1 MLLGGKPAGALALL
15 SNLMDH
21 LIYHNDRILPL
32 EEARLS
38 PGQVGLLTGW
48 GVFTTLRV
56 YQGLPF
62 AFERHWARM
71 KRDAELLGVP
81 LCYEQEAVRLAI
93 IELVRA
99 NQHPESTARVSFV
112 KNSGGLWAG
121 PPSGP
126 ETDLLIFIRELVAW
140 PAVQHLT
147 IEPHGIFS
155 AGPYAGAK
163 MLSWV
168 SHAAVLE
175 RAHAKG
181 FDDALLIN
189 EKDKLAE
196 CTSAN
201 IFLVRRSE
209 ILTPALSSGCLGG
222 ITREILFEIGSP
234 SHIPIVEKELTTAD
248 LASAEE
254 VFISSTTREVA
265 AIESIKPSWK
275 YPAPGKIT
283 VAMEKI
289 FQEYVQT
296 YLAKAS
302 AKQE

>member
-1 MLLGGKPAGALALL
+1 
-15 SNLMDH
+15 MDR
-21 LIYHNDRILPL
+21 LIFHNDRIIPL
-32 EEARLS
+32 QEARLS

-81 LCYEQEAVRLAI
+81 LCYEELAVRQAI
-93 IELVRA
+93 IDLVRA
-99 NQHPESTARVSFV
+99 NQRPECMARVSFV
-112 KNSGGLWAG
+112 KNKGGLWAEAHNR
-121 PPSGP
+121 PA
-126 ETDLLIFIRELVAW
+126 TDLLIFIRELVAW
-140 PAVQHLT
+140 PAVQRLT

-175 RAHAKG
+175 RAHAGG

-189 EKDKLAE
+189 ENEKIAE

-201 IFLVRRSE
+201 IFLVRDGGV
-209 ILTPALSSGCLGG
+209 LTPALTSGCLAG
-222 ITREILFEIGSP
+222 ITREILFEIAPRAG
-234 SHIPIVEKELTTAD
+234 IPIQEKELTTDD
-248 LASAEE
+248 LSSASE

-265 AIESIKPSWK
+265 AIESISPSWK
-275 YPAPGKIT
+275 YPAPGKTT
-283 VAMEKI
+283 VALEKV
-289 FQEYVQT
+289 FREYVHD
-296 YLAKAS
+296 YVAKADHS
-302 AKQE
+302 RP

>member
-1 MLLGGKPAGALALL
+1 MGGFAQFA
-15 SNLMDH
+15 NLMDR

-71 KRDAELLGVP
+71 KRDALLLGVP
-81 LCYEQEAVRLAI
+81 LCYEEESVRQAI
-93 IELVRA
+93 VDLLRA
-99 NQHPESTARVSFV
+99 NNHPESMARVSFV
-112 KNSGGLWAG
+112 KNEGGLWAEAPG
-121 PPSGP
+121 RPS
-126 ETDLLIFIRELVAW
+126 TDLLIFTRGLVDW
-140 PAVQHLT
+140 PAAQRLQL
-147 IEPHGIFS
+147 EPHGIFS

-189 EKDKLAE
+189 EKEQIAE

-201 IFLVRRSE
+201 VFLVRGGEVS
-209 ILTPALSSGCLGG
+209 TPPLSSGCLAG
-222 ITREILFEIGSP
+222 ITREILLEIAPRAGFP
-234 SHIPIVEKELTTAD
+234 LHEKELTVED
-248 LASAEE
+248 LSAAEE

-265 AIESIKPSWK
+265 AIASISTQWK
-275 YPAPGKIT
+275 YSAPGKT
-283 VAMEKI
+283 TLALEKV
-289 FQEYVQT
+289 FQEYVRE
-296 YLAKAS
+296 YLGAKV
-302 AKQE
+302 

>member
-1 MLLGGKPAGALALL
+1 
-15 SNLMDH
+15 MDR

-71 KRDAELLGVP
+71 KRDALLLGVP
-81 LCYEQEAVRLAI
+81 LCYEEEKVRQAI
-93 IELVRA
+93 VDLVRA
-99 NQHPESTARVSFV
+99 NQHPESMARVSFV
-112 KNSGGLWAG
+112 KNEGGLWAEAPG
-121 PPSGP
+121 RPA
-126 ETDLLIFIRELVAW
+126 TDLLIFIRELVDW
-140 PAVQHLT
+140 PAVQRLQL
-147 IEPHGIFS
+147 EPHGIFS

-189 EKDKLAE
+189 EKEQIAE

-201 IFLVRRSE
+201 VFLVRGGAVS
-209 ILTPALSSGCLGG
+209 TPPLSSGCLAG
-222 ITREILFEIGSP
+222 ITREILLEIAPRAGFP
-234 SHIPIVEKELTTAD
+234 LHEKELTVED
-248 LASAEE
+248 LSAAEE

-265 AIESIKPSWK
+265 AIASIDPKWK
-275 YPAPGKIT
+275 FTSPGKT
-283 VAMEKI
+283 TLALEKV
-289 FQEYVQT
+289 FQEYVRE
-296 YLAKAS
+296 YLGARV
-302 AKQE
+302 

>member
-1 MLLGGKPAGALALL
+1 MGASTLL
-15 SNLMDH
+15 STLMDR
-21 LIYHNDRILPL
+21 LIYHNDRIIPL

-56 YQGLPF
+56 YQGVPF

-71 KRDAELLGVP
+71 RRDAELLGVP
-81 LCYEQEAVRLAI
+81 LCYEEEAVRQAI
-93 IELVRA
+93 IDLVRA
-99 NQHPESTARVSFV
+99 NLRPECMARVSFV
-112 KNSGGLWAG
+112 KNNGGLWAESHHQ
-121 PPSGP
+121 PA
-126 ETDLLIFIRELVAW
+126 TDLLVFVRELVAW
-140 PAVQHLT
+140 PAVQRLQ

-175 RAHAKG
+175 RVHAQG

-189 EKDKLAE
+189 EKDQLAE

-201 IFLVRRSE
+201 IFLVRGGE
-209 ILTPALSSGCLGG
+209 ILTPALSSGCLSG
-222 ITREILFEIGSP
+222 ITREILFEIAPGVGFP
-234 SHIPIVEKELTTAD
+234 LHEKELTTRD

-254 VFISSTTREVA
+254 VFISSTTREIA
-265 AIESIKPSWK
+265 AVETISSKWK
-275 YPAPGKIT
+275 YKAPGKISL
-283 VAMEKI
+283 ALEKA
-289 FQEYVQT
+289 FQEYVRS
-296 YLAKAS
+296 YLANVS
-302 AKQE
+302 RSHS

>member
-1 MLLGGKPAGALALL
+1 
-15 SNLMDH
+15 MDR
-21 LIYHNDRILPL
+21 LIFHNDRIVPL

-81 LCYEQEAVRLAI
+81 LCYEEETVRQAI
-93 IELVRA
+93 IDLVRA
-99 NQHPESTARVSFV
+99 NQRPESMARVSFV
-112 KNSGGLWAG
+112 KNKGGLWAEAHHR
-121 PPSGP
+121 PA
-126 ETDLLIFIRELVAW
+126 TDLLIFIRELVAW
-140 PAVQHLT
+140 PAVQRLQ

-175 RAHAKG
+175 RVHAQG

-189 EKDKLAE
+189 EKDRIAE

-201 IFLVRRSE
+201 IFLVRDGE
-209 ILTPALSSGCLGG
+209 VLTPALSSGCLAG
-222 ITREILFEIGSP
+222 ITREILFEIAPRAG
-234 SHIPIVEKELTTAD
+234 IPLHEKELTTDD
-248 LASAEE
+248 LSSAAEA
-254 VFISSTTREVA
+254 FISSTTREVA
-265 AIESIKPSWK
+265 AIESISPKWK
-275 YPAPGKIT
+275 YHAPGITT
-283 VAMEKI
+283 VALEKAL
-289 FQEYVQT
+289 QVYVHT
-296 YLAKAS
+296 YLASAS
-302 AKQE
+302 TSHP

>member
-1 MLLGGKPAGALALL
+1 
-15 SNLMDH
+15 MDH

-32 EEARLS
+32 GEARLS

-71 KRDAELLGVP
+71 RRDAELLGVP
-81 LCYEQEAVRLAI
+81 LCYEQEAVRKAI
-93 IELVRA
+93 IDLVHA
-99 NQHPESTARVSFV
+99 NQHPESMARVSFV
-112 KNSGGLWAG
+112 KNSGGLWAEA
-121 PPSGP
+121 PNRPD
-126 ETDLLIFIRELVAW
+126 TDLLVFIRELVAW
-140 PAVQHLT
+140 PAVQRLT

-175 RAHAKG
+175 RAHSQG

-201 IFLVRRSE
+201 IFLVRRGE
-209 ILTPALSSGCLGG
+209 VLTPALSSGCLGG
-222 ITREILFEIGSP
+222 ITREILFEIAPRSGFALL
-234 SHIPIVEKELTTAD
+234 EQELTTAD
-248 LASAEE
+248 LATANE

-265 AIESIKPSWK
+265 AIESISPSWK

-283 VAMEKI
+283 VALENI
-289 FQEYVQT
+289 FQEYVHA
-296 YLAKAS
+296 YLAKS
-302 AKQE
+302 SKPRM

>member
-1 MLLGGKPAGALALL
+1 MPPRATTL
-15 SNLMDH
+15 SSTFALMDR
-21 LIYHNDRILPL
+21 LIYHNDRIIPL

-81 LCYEQEAVRLAI
+81 LCYEEDKVRQAI
-93 IELVRA
+93 VELVRA
-99 NQHPESTARVSFV
+99 NKRPESMARVCFV
-112 KNSGGLWAG
+112 KNKGGLWAEAHDR
-121 PPSGP
+121 PA
-126 ETDLLIFIRELVAW
+126 TDLLVFIRELVAW
-140 PAVQHLT
+140 PAVQNLQ

-175 RAHAKG
+175 RVHANG

-189 EKDKLAE
+189 ENDRIAE

-201 IFLVRRSE
+201 IFLVRDGGV
-209 ILTPALSSGCLGG
+209 LTPALSSGCLAG
-222 ITREILFEIGSP
+222 ITREILFEIAPRAG
-234 SHIPIVEKELTTAD
+234 IPLQEKELTTED
-248 LASAEE
+248 LSTAAE

-265 AIESIKPSWK
+265 AIESISPSWK
-275 YPAPGKIT
+275 YPAPGKT
-283 VAMEKI
+283 TLALEKI
-289 FQEYVQT
+289 FQEYVRE
-296 YLAKAS
+296 YLGAKV
-302 AKQE
+302 

>member
-1 MLLGGKPAGALALL
+1 
-15 SNLMDH
+15 MDR
-21 LIYHNDRILPL
+21 LIFHNDRIVPL

-81 LCYEQEAVRLAI
+81 LCYEERAVRQAI
-93 IELVRA
+93 IDLVRA
-99 NQHPESTARVSFV
+99 NHRPESMARVCFV
-112 KNSGGLWAG
+112 KNKGGLWAEAHDR
-121 PPSGP
+121 PA
-126 ETDLLIFIRELVAW
+126 TDLLIFIRELVAW
-140 PAVQHLT
+140 PAVQNLQ

-175 RAHAKG
+175 RVHANG

-189 EKDKLAE
+189 ENDRIAE

-201 IFLVRRSE
+201 VFLVRDGGVF
-209 ILTPALSSGCLGG
+209 TPALTSGCLAG
-222 ITREILFEIGSP
+222 ITREILFEIAPRAG
-234 SHIPIVEKELTTAD
+234 IPLCEKELTAED
-248 LASAEE
+248 LSAAEE

-265 AIESIKPSWK
+265 AIESINPKWK
-275 YPAPGKIT
+275 YPAPGKT
-283 VAMEKI
+283 TLALEKI
-289 FQEYVQT
+289 FQEYVHN
-296 YLAKAS
+296 YLANAS
-302 AKQE
+302 RP

>member
-1 MLLGGKPAGALALL
+1 
-15 SNLMDH
+15 MDH
-21 LIYHNDRILPL
+21 LIFHNDRIVPL
-32 EEARLS
+32 EESRLS

-71 KRDAELLGVP
+71 KRDAELLSVP
-81 LCYEQEAVRLAI
+81 LCYEQEAVRQAI
-93 IELVRA
+93 VELVCA
-99 NQHPESTARVSFV
+99 NQHPESMARVSFV
-112 KNSGGLWAG
+112 KNAGGLWAEAAG
-121 PPSGP
+121 LPA
-126 ETDLLIFIRELVAW
+126 TDMLIFIRELVAW
-140 PAVQHLT
+140 PAVQRLQ

-175 RAHAKG
+175 RAHAQG

-189 EKDKLAE
+189 EKDQLAE

-201 IFLVRRSE
+201 FFLVRRGE
-209 ILTPALSSGCLGG
+209 VLTPALTSGCLAG
-222 ITREILFEIGSP
+222 ITREILFEIAPRSGFP
-234 SHIPIVEKELTTAD
+234 LIEQELTTAD
-248 LASAEE
+248 LASADE

-265 AIESIKPSWK
+265 AIESISPSWK

-283 VAMEKI
+283 VALEKI
-289 FQEYVQT
+289 FQEYVHS
-296 YLAKAS
+296 YLARAS
-302 AKQE
+302 AARP

>member
-1 MLLGGKPAGALALL
+1 
-15 SNLMDH
+15 MDR
-21 LIYHNDRILPL
+21 LIFHNDRIVPL

-81 LCYEQEAVRLAI
+81 LCYEERVVRQAI
-93 IELVRA
+93 IDLVRA
-99 NQHPESTARVSFV
+99 NKRPECMARVSFV
-112 KNSGGLWAG
+112 KNKGGLWAEVHDR
-121 PPSGP
+121 PA
-126 ETDLLIFIRELVAW
+126 TDLLVFIRELVAW
-140 PAVQHLT
+140 PAVQRLQ

-175 RAHAKG
+175 RVHAQG

-189 EKDKLAE
+189 EKDRIAE

-201 IFLVRRSE
+201 IFLVRDGE
-209 ILTPALSSGCLGG
+209 VLTPALSSGCLSG
-222 ITREILFEIGSP
+222 ITREILFEIAPRAG
-234 SHIPIVEKELTTAD
+234 IPLQEKELTTED
-248 LASAEE
+248 LSSAAE

-265 AIESIKPSWK
+265 AIESISPKWK
-275 YPAPGKIT
+275 YHAPGITT
-283 VAMEKI
+283 VALEKA
-289 FQEYVQT
+289 FQVYVHS
-296 YLAKAS
+296 YLADAS
-302 AKQE
+302 LSRP

>member
-1 MLLGGKPAGALALL
+1 MGGFAQLP
-15 SNLMDH
+15 NLMDR
-21 LIYHNDRILPL
+21 LIYHNDHILPL

-71 KRDAELLGVP
+71 KRDALLLGVD
-81 LCYEQEAVRLAI
+81 LCYEEERVRRAI
-93 IELVRA
+93 MDLVRA
-99 NQHPESTARVSFV
+99 NNHPESMARVSFV
-112 KNSGGLWAG
+112 KNEGGLWAEAPG
-121 PPSGP
+121 RPS
-126 ETDLLIFIRELVAW
+126 TDLLIFTRGLVDW
-140 PAVQHLT
+140 PAAQRLQL
-147 IEPHGIFS
+147 EPHGIFS

-181 FDDALLIN
+181 FDDALLVN
-189 EKDKLAE
+189 EKDEIAE

-201 IFLVRRSE
+201 VFLVRGGE
-209 ILTPALSSGCLGG
+209 VFTPPLSSGCLAG
-222 ITREILFEIGSP
+222 ITREILLEIAPRAGFP
-234 SHIPIVEKELTTAD
+234 LNEKELTVKD
-248 LASAEE
+248 LSNAEE

-265 AIESIKPSWK
+265 AITSIDPEWK
-275 YPAPGKIT
+275 YPAPGKT
-283 VAMEKI
+283 TQALEKV
-289 FQEYVQT
+289 FQEYVRE
-296 YLAKAS
+296 YLGARV
-302 AKQE
+302 

>member
-1 MLLGGKPAGALALL
+1 MGGGPAGAFAPH
-15 SNLMDH
+15 SNLMDR

-71 KRDAELLGVP
+71 KRDALLLGVP
-81 LCYEQEAVRLAI
+81 LCYEEEKVRQAI
-93 IELVRA
+93 VDLVRA
-99 NQHPESTARVSFV
+99 NQHPESMARVSFV
-112 KNSGGLWAG
+112 KNEGGLWAEAPG
-121 PPSGP
+121 RPA
-126 ETDLLIFIRELVAW
+126 TDLLIFIRELVDW
-140 PAVQHLT
+140 PAVQRLQL
-147 IEPHGIFS
+147 EPHGIFS

-189 EKDKLAE
+189 EKEQIAE

-201 IFLVRRSE
+201 VFLVRGGAVS
-209 ILTPALSSGCLGG
+209 TPPLSSGCLAG
-222 ITREILFEIGSP
+222 ITREILLEIAPRAGFP
-234 SHIPIVEKELTTAD
+234 LHEKELTVED
-248 LASAEE
+248 LSAAEE

-265 AIESIKPSWK
+265 AIASIDPKWK
-275 YPAPGKIT
+275 FTSPGKT
-283 VAMEKI
+283 TLALEKV
-289 FQEYVQT
+289 FQEYVRE
-296 YLAKAS
+296 YLGARV
-302 AKQE
+302 